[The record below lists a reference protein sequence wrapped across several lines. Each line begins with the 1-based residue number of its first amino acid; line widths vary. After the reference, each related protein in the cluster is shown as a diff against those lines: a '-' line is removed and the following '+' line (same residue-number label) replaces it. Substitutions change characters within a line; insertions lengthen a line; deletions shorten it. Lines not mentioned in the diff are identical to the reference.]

1 MTGKYK
7 SVTKN
12 NKIELSI
19 EKREKLCYNS
29 ESDV

>member
-1 MTGKYK
+1 MGKYK

-29 ESDV
+29 KSEFE